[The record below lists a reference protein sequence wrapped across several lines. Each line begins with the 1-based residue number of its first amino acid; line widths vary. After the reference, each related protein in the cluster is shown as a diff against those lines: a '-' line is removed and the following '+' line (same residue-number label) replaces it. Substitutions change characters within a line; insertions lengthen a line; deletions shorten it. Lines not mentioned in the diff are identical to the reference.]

1 MNLIK
6 IYIIAVIIGVVT
18 QASGDLYAEL
28 PVSLGSGDVQRP
40 ALVSTLGITPN
51 SYGKSLTTPS
61 AWGSAYGSI
70 FAGVGFDSRASY
82 LHGPAFTNGV
92 GDGSACVGLGIGNP
106 VELVGL
112 QSVLIVNDLSSF
124 GLYGFAFQ
132 LHRNLGS
139 ANAIAVGAQNI
150 MLSTGTDSVPS
161 YYIVYSQG
169 VLAEPFIN
177 RTNGT
182 TRLHYSIGVGKG
194 EYSEKSQYDIN
205 SGKGANGTWV
215 FGNIAYELF
224 NAFNVIL
231 DWNGINMNAG
241 VSKTFYVNNI
251 PLAVSAGALDLTSFS
266 GDGVRF
272 MVGIGTGITL

>member
-161 YYIVYSQG
+161 YYIVYSQ
-169 VLAEPFIN
+169 
-177 RTNGT
+177 
-182 TRLHYSIGVGKG
+182 
-194 EYSEKSQYDIN
+194 
-205 SGKGANGTWV
+205 
-215 FGNIAYELF
+215 
-224 NAFNVIL
+224 
-231 DWNGINMNAG
+231 
-241 VSKTFYVNNI
+241 
-251 PLAVSAGALDLTSFS
+251 
-266 GDGVRF
+266 
-272 MVGIGTGITL
+272 